1 MEPGEARQVL
11 PQLRRGALEYCVM
24 ALMRDVPRYGFD
36 LVRELSEAEG
46 LLTSEGTIYPL
57 LSRLRKEG
65 LVTTS
70 WEESESGPP
79 RRYYALTTDGRAAL
93 TRFVQDWSRF
103 RDGVDR
109 VLGLTRAGPSAGPSG
124 PASAV
129 PAVGRTAAPSTHSRE
144 EGSD

>member
-1 MEPGEARQVL
+1 ML

-24 ALMRDVPRYGFD
+24 ALIRDVPRYGFD

-70 WEESESGPP
+70 WQESESGPP

-93 TRFVQDWSRF
+93 DRFVQDWTRF

-109 VLGLTRAGPSAGPSG
+109 VLGVARSTPSG
-124 PASAV
+124 PPPGPPSGAPSSGSAASA
-129 PAVGRTAAPSTHSRE
+129 RTPTGGA
-144 EGSD
+144 D

>member
-1 MEPGEARQVL
+1 ML

-24 ALMRDVPRYGFD
+24 ALIRDVPRYGFD

-70 WEESESGPP
+70 WQESESGPP

-93 TRFVQDWSRF
+93 DRFVQDWSRF

-109 VLGLTRAGPSAGPSG
+109 VLGLTRRPPPSAASEPASE
-124 PASAV
+124 PASA
-129 PAVGRTAAPSTHSRE
+129 AAPAPPSAQRPT
-144 EGSD
+144 GGAD